1 VSRTQQGHERLAEEI
16 AREKAAALGRAGER
30 LEAALEGVHALARQI
45 EASADPGAR
54 LLAEYE
60 RAHARAREAR
70 LALVIQREA
79 IGLRQHRVVEQ
90 QFPEPPRRP
99 GAARSVAR

>member
-1 VSRTQQGHERLAEEI
+1 MNRTKETHERIRAEI

-30 LEAALEGVHALARQI
+30 LEQALAVVAGLARRLA
-45 EASADPGAR
+45 ASRDAAARAR
-54 LLAEYE
+54 LLGEYDD
-60 RAHARAREAR
+60 ARARALHAR

-79 IGLRQHRVVEQ
+79 VGLRQHRAVDQ

-99 GAARSVAR
+99 PA